1 MRSILPMILA
11 ARDPCA
17 KDLKC
22 RFAVLA
28 AALILTAATP
38 SRATPSFM
46 GLGGLPGGAFE
57 SHGQAVSADGSV
69 VVGRSD
75 PRETGLVQAF
85 RWTLDGGMVPLGDLP
100 GEPFSSNALG
110 VSGDGSVVVGI
121 SAVGNLLWDGF
132 RWTSSNGM
140 EGLGAAGN
148 PTFAAAVSFASAISS
163 TRLSTSSSVAANPCV
178 SAMWSTMRRRFTAR
192 SASGRICSR
201 SSTIFSSG
209 SSWSPMT
216 ESTYRSTID

>member
-1 MRSILPMILA
+1 MRSVLA
-11 ARDPCA
+11 IPVQRDPCGR
-17 KDLKC
+17 DLKC

-75 PRETGLVQAF
+75 PRGTSLVQAF

-110 VSGDGSVVVGI
+110 VSGDGSVVVGM
-121 SAVGNLLWDGF
+121 SAVGNVSWDGF

-148 PTFAAAVSFASAISS
+148 ITFAAAVSADGN
-163 TRLSTSSSVAANPCV
+163 RD
-178 SAMWSTMRRRFTAR
+178 RRAVRGLERGIHVDRVRWAEPAR
-192 SASGRICSR
+192 GPGRRWIL
-201 SSTIFSSG
+201 
-209 SSWSPMT
+209 
-216 ESTYRSTID
+216 